1 MKRFDDGDVDL
12 TEGMVLDRVHQGL
25 VVPFSDW
32 SCRCQ

>member
-1 MKRFDDGDVDL
+1 MKPLDDGDVDL

-25 VVPFSDW
+25 VVPFTDR